1 MHLDVIWLF
10 HSVNWRIS
18 WQTNDFILF
27 DALCFL
33 NNLDIGPQY
42 SLMMFDGRRWYN
54 DVVMIWLGLKQ
65 AVHHLYTY
73 LHTHAYIY
81 ICIHVYLH
89 TTHTYI
95 YIHTHIR
102 IYIYIHIYVCIPAE
116 SNPWMPEVKRKRC
129 FYEGL
134 RFQLESGHQRE
145 ELHLVQ
151 AGRRRELGWP
161 CLDTFWLFNDRDYI
175 IGFMLF

>member
-33 NNLDIGPQY
+33 NSFGYWSQY
-42 SLMMFDGRRWYN
+42 SLMMFNGRRWYN

-65 AVHHLYTY
+65 AVHHLYT
-73 LHTHAYIY
+73 HIY
-81 ICIHVYLH
+81 
-89 TTHTYI
+89 THT
-95 YIHTHIR
+95 R
-102 IYIYIHIYVCIPAE
+102 IYIYIHAHTHIYTYLRMHIRLSAE
-116 SNPWMPEVKRKRC
+116 SNPWMPEVKRNVVLWRAMVSAWV
-129 FYEGL
+129 GAPT
-134 RFQLESGHQRE
+134 RRAAPGSSR
-145 ELHLVQ
+145 
-151 AGRRRELGWP
+151 RRRELGWP